1 SVQERYLHHRFVD
14 GAARSYTFHAAGYSL
29 FVPTTTTPAR
39 DSLLAARAIADGM
52 IAAGRRPSLHHAE
65 AIEGEGRRLLDPI
78 RGIYAGDFLKILRT
92 AAAPAVLVEVGVIK
106 NPVEEQQLSEPHTV
120 DTLAAAIADAVAML
134 PLCPVTSAAAARTP
148 G

>member
-1 SVQERYLHHRFVD
+1 
-14 GAARSYTFHAAGYSL
+14 
-29 FVPTTTTPAR
+29 
-39 DSLLAARAIADGM
+39 M

-106 NPVEEQQLSEPHTV
+106 NPVAEQQLSEPHTV

-134 PLCPVTSAAAARTP
+134 PLRSEERRLGKECVSTCRSRWSTYP
-148 G
+148 